1 MDQFQLILKNGTC
14 ITIYRSICRALDSN
28 MFVIMKEGT
37 ALIVDS
43 NEEEELLSLFKAN
56 HINKVF
62 ILLTHEHYDH
72 TSGVCWLQKKFDTTL
87 ICNRPCAERISE
99 ARRNIPKLVS
109 FVLANK
115 DKEDGGHRYQEFK
128 KTYKPYTLHA
138 DVVYDTPCEFEFE
151 GMKIQAT
158 QTPGHS
164 PGSWCMV
171 VDDSFLI
178 TGDSLIQNT
187 PVLERFKESCP
198 EDYRNIT
205 LPYLKGLDDTLY
217 VLPGHGDPFVLKDN
231 GILNKY

>member
-1 MDQFQLILKNGTC
+1 MDQFQIKLNNGTC

-28 MFVIMKEGT
+28 MFVIMKEGM

-43 NEEEELLSLFKAN
+43 NEEEELLSLFKKN

-72 TSGVCWLQKKFDTTL
+72 TSGVCWLQEKFDTTL
-87 ICNRPCAERISE
+87 ICNKQCAERIAE
-99 ARRNIPKLVS
+99 AKRNIPKLVS

-115 DKEDGGHRYQEFK
+115 DKEDGGHRYLDFK
-128 KTYKPYTLHA
+128 KTYKPFTLHA
-138 DVVYDTPCEFEFE
+138 DVVYETPCRFELM

-164 PGSWCMV
+164 PGSWCLL
-171 VDDSFLI
+171 VDDSFVI

-187 PVLERFKESCP
+187 PVLERFKESSP

-205 LPYLKGLDDTLY
+205 LPYLKGLEEKLY
-217 VLPGHGDPFVLKDN
+217 VLPGHGDPFILKDN
-231 GILNKY
+231 GIINKY